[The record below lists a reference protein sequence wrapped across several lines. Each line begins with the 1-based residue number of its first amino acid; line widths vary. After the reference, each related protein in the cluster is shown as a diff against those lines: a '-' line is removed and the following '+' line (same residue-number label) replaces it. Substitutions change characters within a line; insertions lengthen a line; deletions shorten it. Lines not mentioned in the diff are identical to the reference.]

1 MRRGAARSR
10 PGRRRGAMAGVGV
23 AALTVALLVTSCA
36 ADGGATGDVQVAGA
50 GYQEGDGSYT
60 TWEPDDRPGP
70 VDLTGESYG
79 GETIDLDDWRGDV
92 VVVNFWYAACP
103 PCRAEAADLV
113 AIHDDYA
120 GSAHVLGINPRDDAG
135 TALAFERTF
144 EVPYPSLHDSQARG
158 VAAMEGQVPLQAMPT
173 TVVLDAE
180 GRIAARFLG
189 QIDPTVVRGVMDDV
203 IAESGTSESDA
214 A

>member
-1 MRRGAARSR
+1 MTVGARRQRGQGTRVSRRPARGARLS
-10 PGRRRGAMAGVGV
+10 
-23 AALTVALLVTSCA
+23 AALAAVAVALGAAACGTSQSE
-36 ADGGATGDVQVAGA
+36 TQYAGA
-50 GYQEGDGSYT
+50 GYQAGDGSYT
-60 TWEPDDRPGP
+60 LWESEDRTGP
-70 VDLTGESYG
+70 VELVGTTFE
-79 GETIDLDDWRGDV
+79 EEAIDLAQWRGDV

-120 GSAHVLGINPRDDAG
+120 GSVHMLGINPRDDAG

-158 VAAMEGQVPLQAMPT
+158 VAAMQGVVPLQAMPT

-180 GRIAARFLG
+180 GLIAARFLG
-189 QIDPTVVRGVMDDV
+189 QIDPTVVRGVIDDV
-203 IAESGTSESDA
+203 LAETA
-214 A
+214 PA